1 MDDYFGVKTKTLNSE
16 RLDNDERRALTV
28 MKFPRSNYS
37 VSKEMNE
44 VKNLN

>member
-28 MKFPRSNYS
+28 MKFPVVIIQYQ
-37 VSKEMNE
+37 K
-44 VKNLN
+44 K

>member
-28 MKFPRSNYS
+28 MKFPRSNSS

-44 VKNLN
+44 VKNIN

>member
-1 MDDYFGVKTKTLNSE
+1 MDDYFGVKTKTLNLE

-28 MKFPRSNYS
+28 MKFPHSNYS